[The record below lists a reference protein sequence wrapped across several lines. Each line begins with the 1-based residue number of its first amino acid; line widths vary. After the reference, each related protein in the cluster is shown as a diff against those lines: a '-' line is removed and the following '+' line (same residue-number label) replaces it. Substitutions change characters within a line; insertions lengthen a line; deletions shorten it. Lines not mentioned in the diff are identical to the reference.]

1 MMWTITRNAAA
12 AMLLT
17 AFLGACGSGHDG
29 SPNSSGSHLAKK
41 ALSPADELQRSLVA
55 GFTQVK
61 PGNTP
66 LPVQVKFAL
75 QAKPEPAQPLDV
87 TISIVPTASNLD
99 RVFGKVEG
107 EEGLEL
113 VSSGELEGVER
124 PAENTPIERTVKVLP
139 KQDGIYT
146 LTATVSVDMGG
157 SISSQTYV
165 FPVIAGNG
173 LPDLPTAPKAAA
185 GGKPQAGAGAS
196 H

>member
-1 MMWTITRNAAA
+1 MWNITRNT
-12 AMLLT
+12 LL
-17 AFLGACGSGHDG
+17 ALALAVLLAACGSGKEG
-29 SPNSSGSHLAKK
+29 ASGSSSHVAKK
-41 ALSPADELQRSLVA
+41 AMSPAEQLSRSLVS
-55 GFTQVK
+55 GVTQTK
-61 PGNTP
+61 PGSAP

-113 VSSGELEGVER
+113 VSSAELEGAER

-173 LPDLPTAPKAAA
+173 LPDLPANTKAAA
-185 GGKPQAGAGAS
+185 AAKPQAAGAP

>member
-1 MMWTITRNAAA
+1 MWNITRNTPLALALA
-12 AMLLT
+12 VLL
-17 AFLGACGSGHDG
+17 AACGSGKEG
-29 SPNSSGSHLAKK
+29 ASGSSSHVAKK
-41 ALSPADELQRSLVA
+41 AMSPAEQLSRSLVS
-55 GFTQVK
+55 GVTQTK
-61 PGNTP
+61 PGSAP

-113 VSSGELEGVER
+113 VSSGELEGAER

-146 LTATVSVDMGG
+146 LTTTVSVDMGG

-173 LPDLPTAPKAAA
+173 LPDLPANTKAAA
-185 GGKPQAGAGAS
+185 AAKPQAAGAP

>member
-1 MMWTITRNAAA
+1 MWNITRNS
-12 AMLLT
+12 LLT
-17 AFLGACGSGHDG
+17 LALATVLAACGSGKDG
-29 SPNSSGSHLAKK
+29 ATGAGSHVAKK
-41 ALSPADELQRSLVA
+41 AVSPAEQLSRSLVS
-55 GFTQVK
+55 GVTQTK
-61 PGNTP
+61 PGSAP
-66 LPVQVKFAL
+66 LPVEVKFAL

-113 VSSGELEGVER
+113 VSSGELEGAER

-146 LTATVSVDMGG
+146 LTTTVSVDMGG

-173 LPDLPTAPKAAA
+173 LPDLPASTKAAA
-185 GGKPQAGAGAS
+185 AAKPQAAGAP

>member
-1 MMWTITRNAAA
+1 MWNMTRNTLL
-12 AMLLT
+12 MLAL
-17 AFLGACGSGHDG
+17 AVSLAACGSGKEG
-29 SPNSSGSHLAKK
+29 GAGAGSHVAKK
-41 ALSPADELQRSLVA
+41 AVSPAEQLARSLVS
-55 GFTQVK
+55 GVTQTK
-61 PGNTP
+61 PGSAP

-87 TISIVPTASNLD
+87 TISIVPTAGNLD

-113 VSSGELEGVER
+113 VSSGELEGADR
-124 PAENTPIERTVKVLP
+124 PVENTPIERTVKVLP

-165 FPVIAGNG
+165 FPVIAGSG
-173 LPDLPTAPKAAA
+173 LTDLPAGTKAAA
-185 GGKPQAGAGAS
+185 AAKPQGAS
-196 H
+196 GTTH

>member
-1 MMWTITRNAAA
+1 MWNITRNT
-12 AMLLT
+12 LL
-17 AFLGACGSGHDG
+17 ALALAVLLAACGSGKEG
-29 SPNSSGSHLAKK
+29 ASGSSSHVAKK
-41 ALSPADELQRSLVA
+41 AMSPAEQLSRSLVS
-55 GFTQVK
+55 GVTQTK
-61 PGNTP
+61 PGSAP

-113 VSSGELEGVER
+113 VSSAELEGAER

-173 LPDLPTAPKAAA
+173 LPDLPANTKAAA
-185 GGKPQAGAGAS
+185 AAKPQAGGAP

>member
-1 MMWTITRNAAA
+1 MWNITRNPVLALILAA
-12 AMLLT
+12 LL
-17 AFLGACGSGHDG
+17 AACGSGKEG
-29 SPNSSGSHLAKK
+29 APGTSGSHVAKK
-41 ALSPADELQRSLVA
+41 ALSPAEQLSRSLV
-55 GFTQVK
+55 GGVTQIK
-61 PGNTP
+61 PGSTP
-66 LPVQVKFAL
+66 LPVQVKFGL
-75 QAKPEPAQPLDV
+75 LAKPEPAQPLDV
-87 TISIVPTASNLD
+87 TISIIPTASNLD

-165 FPVIAGNG
+165 FPVIAGSG
-173 LPDLPTAPKAAA
+173 MPDLPANTKAAA
-185 GGKPQAGAGAS
+185 AKPQAAGS
-196 H
+196 TR

>member
-1 MMWTITRNAAA
+1 MWNMTRNT
-12 AMLLT
+12 LLT
-17 AFLGACGSGHDG
+17 LALAVSLAACGSGKEGG
-29 SPNSSGSHLAKK
+29 SGASSHVAKK
-41 ALSPADELQRSLVA
+41 AVSPAEQLARSLVS
-55 GFTQVK
+55 GVTQTK
-61 PGNTP
+61 PGSAP

-87 TISIVPTASNLD
+87 TISIVPTAGNLD

-113 VSSGELEGVER
+113 VSSGELEGADR
-124 PAENTPIERTVKVLP
+124 PVENTPIERTVKVLP

-165 FPVIAGNG
+165 FPVIAGGG
-173 LPDLPTAPKAAA
+173 LTDLPAGTKAAA
-185 GGKPQAGAGAS
+185 AAKPQAAS
-196 H
+196 GTTH

>member
-1 MMWTITRNAAA
+1 MWNITRNT
-12 AMLLT
+12 LL
-17 AFLGACGSGHDG
+17 ALALAVLLAACGSGKEG
-29 SPNSSGSHLAKK
+29 ASGSSSHVAKK
-41 ALSPADELQRSLVA
+41 AMSPAEQLSRSLVS
-55 GFTQVK
+55 GVTQTK
-61 PGNTP
+61 PGSAP

-87 TISIVPTASNLD
+87 TISIVPTAGNLD

-113 VSSGELEGVER
+113 VSSGELEGAER

-173 LPDLPTAPKAAA
+173 LPDLPANTKAAA
-185 GGKPQAGAGAS
+185 AAKPQAAGAP

>member
-1 MMWTITRNAAA
+1 MWNITRNPLLILALAA
-12 AMLLT
+12 LL
-17 AFLGACGSGHDG
+17 AACGSGKEGAPGAGAHV
-29 SPNSSGSHLAKK
+29 AKK
-41 ALSPADELQRSLVA
+41 ALSPADQLARSLVSGVTQTKA
-55 GFTQVK
+55 GSA
-61 PGNTP
+61 P

-87 TISIVPTASNLD
+87 TISIVPTAGNLD
-99 RVFGKVEG
+99 RIFGKVEG

-113 VSSGELEGVER
+113 VSSGELEGADR
-124 PAENTPIERTVKVLP
+124 PVENTPIERTVKVLP

-146 LTATVSVDMGG
+146 LTTTVSVDIGG

-173 LPDLPTAPKAAA
+173 LPDLPTNTKAAA
-185 GGKPQAGAGAS
+185 GAKTQAAGTP

>member
-1 MMWTITRNAAA
+1 MWNITRNTVLSLALAA
-12 AMLLT
+12 LLC
-17 AFLGACGSGHDG
+17 ACGSGKEGAPGAG
-29 SPNSSGSHLAKK
+29 SSRVAKK
-41 ALSPADELQRSLVA
+41 AVSPAEQLSRSLVS
-55 GFTQVK
+55 GVTQTK
-61 PGNTP
+61 PGSAP

-87 TISIVPTASNLD
+87 TISIIPTAGNLD

-113 VSSGELEGVER
+113 VSSGELEGADR
-124 PAENTPIERTVKVLP
+124 PVENTPIERTVKVLP

-146 LTATVSVDMGG
+146 LTATVSVDMAG

-173 LPDLPTAPKAAA
+173 LPDLPANPKSAAA
-185 GGKPQAGAGAS
+185 KPQAAGS
-196 H
+196 PH

>member
-1 MMWTITRNAAA
+1 MWNITRNTPLALALA
-12 AMLLT
+12 VLL
-17 AFLGACGSGHDG
+17 AACGSGKEG
-29 SPNSSGSHLAKK
+29 ASGSSSHVAKK
-41 ALSPADELQRSLVA
+41 AMSPAEQLSRSLVS
-55 GFTQVK
+55 GVTQTK
-61 PGNTP
+61 PGSAP

-113 VSSGELEGVER
+113 VSSGELEGAER

-173 LPDLPTAPKAAA
+173 LPDLPANTKAAA
-185 GGKPQAGAGAS
+185 AAKPQAAGAP

>member
-1 MMWTITRNAAA
+1 MWNITRNT
-12 AMLLT
+12 LL
-17 AFLGACGSGHDG
+17 ALALAVLLAACGSGKEG
-29 SPNSSGSHLAKK
+29 ASGSSSHVAKK
-41 ALSPADELQRSLVA
+41 AMSPAEQLSRSLVS
-55 GFTQVK
+55 GVTQTK
-61 PGNTP
+61 PGSAP

-113 VSSGELEGVER
+113 VSSGELEGAER

-173 LPDLPTAPKAAA
+173 LPDLPANTKAAA
-185 GGKPQAGAGAS
+185 AAKPQAAGAP

>member
-1 MMWTITRNAAA
+1 MCKITRNTVLSLALAV
-12 AMLLT
+12 LL
-17 AFLGACGSGHDG
+17 AACGSGKEG
-29 SPNSSGSHLAKK
+29 ASGAGSHVAKK
-41 ALSPADELQRSLVA
+41 ALSPADQLARSLVS
-55 GFTQVK
+55 GVTQTK
-61 PGNTP
+61 PGSAP

-75 QAKPEPAQPLDV
+75 QSKPEPAQPLDV
-87 TISIVPTASNLD
+87 SISITPTASNLD

-113 VSSGELEGVER
+113 VSSGELEGAER
-124 PAENTPIERTVKVLP
+124 PVENTPIQRTVKVLP

-157 SISSQTYV
+157 SISSQTYI

-173 LPDLPTAPKAAA
+173 LPDLPANAKAAA
-185 GGKPQAGAGAS
+185 GAKPQASGTP

>member
-29 SPNSSGSHLAKK
+29 SPNSSGSHVAKK

-75 QAKPEPAQPLDV
+75 QSKPEVAQPLDV
-87 TISIVPTASNLD
+87 TIAIVPTASNLD

-107 EEGLEL
+107 EEGLEMAG
-113 VSSGELEGVER
+113 SGELEAAER
-124 PAENTPIERTVKVLP
+124 PVENTPIERTIKVLP
-139 KQDGIYT
+139 QKEGIYT
-146 LTATVSVDMGG
+146 LTATVSVDMAGQ
-157 SISSQTYV
+157 ISTQSYT
-165 FPVIAGNG
+165 FPVITGKG
-173 LPDLPTAPKAAA
+173 IPDLPSAPAAPAPATAKT
-185 GGKPQAGAGAS
+185 GAG

>member
-1 MMWTITRNAAA
+1 MWNITRNTPLALALA
-12 AMLLT
+12 VLL
-17 AFLGACGSGHDG
+17 AACGSGKEG
-29 SPNSSGSHLAKK
+29 ASGSSSHVAKK
-41 ALSPADELQRSLVA
+41 AMSPAEQLSRSLVS
-55 GFTQVK
+55 GVTQTK
-61 PGNTP
+61 PGSAP

-113 VSSGELEGVER
+113 VSSAELEGAER

-173 LPDLPTAPKAAA
+173 LPDLPANTKAAA
-185 GGKPQAGAGAS
+185 AAKPQAAGAP

>member
-1 MMWTITRNAAA
+1 MWNITRNT
-12 AMLLT
+12 LL
-17 AFLGACGSGHDG
+17 ALALAVLLAACGSGKEG
-29 SPNSSGSHLAKK
+29 ASGSSSHVAKK
-41 ALSPADELQRSLVA
+41 AMSPAEQLSRSLVS
-55 GFTQVK
+55 GVTQTK
-61 PGNTP
+61 PGSAP

-113 VSSGELEGVER
+113 VSSAELEGAER

-146 LTATVSVDMGG
+146 LTTTVSVDMGG

-173 LPDLPTAPKAAA
+173 LPDLPANTKAAA
-185 GGKPQAGAGAS
+185 AAKPQAAGAP

>member
-1 MMWTITRNAAA
+1 MWNITRNTPLALALA
-12 AMLLT
+12 VLL
-17 AFLGACGSGHDG
+17 AACGSGKEG
-29 SPNSSGSHLAKK
+29 ASGSSSHVAKK
-41 ALSPADELQRSLVA
+41 AMSPAEQLSRSLVS
-55 GFTQVK
+55 GVTQTK
-61 PGNTP
+61 PGSAP

-113 VSSGELEGVER
+113 VSSGELEGAER

-146 LTATVSVDMGG
+146 LTTTVSVDMGG

-173 LPDLPTAPKAAA
+173 LPDLPASTKAAA
-185 GGKPQAGAGAS
+185 AAKPQAAGAP